1 MLLDTNVYISL
12 EPFAGLVEPGL
23 GPAADL
29 VRLCNR
35 QGHQLFVHPAT
46 IDDLREG
53 TDPARLQQRLAEIAK
68 FELLAES
75 PVPTSLIALA
85 GRSPDGTND
94 HRDLR
99 LLAALNARAVNYLIS
114 EDHAL
119 LRRAGRA
126 KLGQS
131 VLTIADATD
140 LLQSLEPR
148 AGVTPPRVEAIHTYA
163 LDLDQPIFGSLREDY
178 DGFDRW
184 LGQVQED
191 WENRVAFVIT
201 DAQSNAYVALA
212 LLKRVEADCEYD
224 FAQPV
229 SKLSTFKVDSN
240 HAGSRF
246 GELLLK
252 SIFSASAHRRVAT
265 IYVEVYPH
273 HDVLIDFLADF
284 GFLASGHM
292 TARGEI
298 VLRKELRPADGSS
311 PATGFDYHLLHGP
324 PALDPRGQIHMIPV
338 RPQWHEQLF
347 PDAPVARR
355 RPPTE
360 QLSFPG
366 LTSER
371 THPWGNA
378 IRKAYL
384 SNAAS
389 QRLSPGDTVLF
400 YRSRDNQH
408 VTAVGVVEAT
418 LRSADPQEIIASVGG
433 RTVYSLEDITAM
445 CRSGRPLL
453 VLIFRQDRF
462 IDPPWTLTEL
472 QTQGVTRTWP
482 QSITTVTGPGA
493 TWVRSQ
499 LESP

>member
-12 EPFAGLVEPGL
+12 EPFAGQVEPGL

-35 QGHQLFVHPAT
+35 QGHQLFVHPAS

-53 TDPARLQQRLAEIAK
+53 TDRARLQQRLAEIAK

-75 PVPTSLIALA
+75 PIPASLIALA
-85 GRSPDGTND
+85 GPSADGTND

-99 LLAALNARAVNYLIS
+99 LLAALNARAVNYLVS
-114 EDHAL
+114 EDNA
-119 LRRAGRA
+119 LRRRAVRAG
-126 KLGQS
+126 LGQS

-148 AGVTPPRVEAIHTYA
+148 AGVTPPRVEAIRTYA
-163 LDLDQPIFGSLREDY
+163 LDLDQPIFGSLRADY
-178 DGFDRW
+178 DGFDQW

-191 WENRVAFVIT
+191 WENRDALVIRDT
-201 DAQSNAYVALA
+201 QSTAYAALA
-212 LLKRVEADCEYD
+212 LLKRVESDCDYD

-229 SKLSTFKVDSN
+229 TKLSTFKVDSD

-252 SIFSASAHRRVAT
+252 SIFSAAAERGTAT
-265 IYVEVYPH
+265 LYVEAYPR

-284 GFLASGHM
+284 GFLPSGHL
-292 TARGEI
+292 TARGEV
-298 VLRKELRPADGSS
+298 VLRKELRPADGIR

-324 PALDPRGQIHMIPV
+324 PALDPRGRIHIIPI

-347 PDAPVARR
+347 PDAPVTR
-355 RPPTE
+355 RPVPVE
-360 QLSFPG
+360 QLSLPG
-366 LTSER
+366 LAAER

-389 QRLSPGDTVLF
+389 RRLSPGDTLLF
-400 YRSRDNQH
+400 YRSQDVQH
-408 VTAVGVVEAT
+408 VTAVGVIEAT
-418 LRSADPQEIIASVGG
+418 LRSADPQEIIAAVGG

-482 QSITTVTGPGA
+482 QSITTVTGSGA